1 MLIIKS
7 RKQRPLGLNEPLK
20 HGSHKK
26 PVTRRDFLAQGFLT
40 GSATVVAPAILG
52 AVLGARRAQA
62 QTVPL
67 SPDIDFLADP
77 VNDICNIQQGAGKI
91 PFICFDLAGG
101 ANIAGSNVLVG
112 QAGGQM
118 DFLSTQ
124 GYSKLGLPGTMLP
137 NNATTNFVNTEFG
150 LAFHSDSAFLR
161 GMLEKTSATTRAG
174 VNGAVI
180 AARSENDTGNN
191 PHNPMYGIAKAGP
204 GGEGARGELLTLI
217 GSQNSDSGGNS
228 MAPAMLMDPANRP
241 TKIDRASDASG
252 LVDTGALGT
261 LFTTPQGQ
269 PDTASTVAVMEQMAR
284 ISEQKLLKVDPGTGL
299 ADAAR
304 LETQVKCG
312 YVRTAD
318 TVSRFSSP
326 AAINPALDP
335 DITGT
340 GGVFGAN
347 FGNDG
352 EFQKTASVMKLVVEG
367 YAGAGTISM
376 GGFDYHTGDRSTG
389 ELRDL
394 RAGRCIGAALEF
406 AARRGKQLMIYV
418 FSDGSLS
425 SNGMVDN
432 SVDGR
437 GKGQWT
443 GDNQQTAASFFL
455 VYNPPTSGGRPQ
467 LLTSGTGGAARH
479 QQIGYYS
486 AGGDVVNSSSPAA
499 NNVNLLVQ
507 TVLLNYMA
515 LHNEAG
521 LYNGIFGNAL
531 GTGTALDGLIAFAP
545 IR

>member
-7 RKQRPLGLNEPLK
+7 RKKRPLGLDEPLK

-40 GSATVVAPAILG
+40 GAATVVAPAILG
-52 AVLGARRAQA
+52 AMLNPRSARAQQA
-62 QTVPL
+62 ATL
-67 SPDIDFLADP
+67 SDDMRFLADP
-77 VNDICNIQQGAGKI
+77 VNDICNIQQGAGRI

-112 QAGGQM
+112 KEGGQL

-124 GYSKLGLPGTMLP
+124 GYSKLGLPGDMLP
-137 NNATTNFVNTEFG
+137 NNAVTNFVDTQFG
-150 LAFHSDSAFLR
+150 LAFHTDSAFLR
-161 GMLEKTSATTRAG
+161 GMIEKTSATTRAG

-191 PHNPMYGIAKAGP
+191 PHNPMYGIARTGS
-204 GGEGARGELLTLI
+204 RGSLLTLI

-241 TKIDRASDASG
+241 TKVDRASDASG

-261 LFTTPQGQ
+261 LFKKPDNT
-269 PDTASTVAVMEQMAR
+269 PDTQSTVAVMEQMAR
-284 ISEQKLLKVDPGTGL
+284 ISEQKLLKVDTQLGGNEAT
-299 ADAAR
+299 R

-312 YVRTAD
+312 YVKTAD
-318 TVSRFSSP
+318 TVARFSSP
-326 AAINPALDP
+326 AAINPAVDP
-335 DITGT
+335 DITGA
-340 GGVFGAN
+340 GGVFGPS

-394 RAGRCIGAALEF
+394 RAGRCIGACLEF
-406 AARRGKQLMIYV
+406 AARRNQPLMIYV

-425 SNGMVDN
+425 SNGRVDD
-432 SVDGR
+432 STDGR
-437 GKGQWT
+437 GKGEWT

-455 VYNPPTSGGRPQ
+455 VYNPPANGGRPQ
-467 LLTSGTGGAARH
+467 LLTSGAGPARH

-515 LHNEAG
+515 LHGETGDYTNK
-521 LYNGIFGNAL
+521 FGPAL
-531 GTGTALDGLIAFAP
+531 GSGTALDGLIAFQP
-545 IR
+545 IV

>member
-7 RKQRPLGLNEPLK
+7 RQKQRTLGLDEPLK
-20 HGSHKK
+20 HGSHKR
-26 PVTRRDFLAQGFLT
+26 PVTRRDFLAQGFIT
-40 GSATVVAPAILG
+40 GSATVVAPSILG
-52 AVLGARRAQA
+52 AMLNPRQARADLQ
-62 QTVPL
+62 
-67 SPDIDFLADP
+67 PDMQFLADSTT
-77 VNDICNIQQGAGKI
+77 ICNIQQGAGKI

-112 QAGGQM
+112 KEGGQL

-124 GYSKLGLPGTMLP
+124 GYSKQGLPGDMLP
-137 NNATTNFVNTEFG
+137 NNATTDFINEEFG
-150 LAFHSDSAFLR
+150 LMFHADSAFLR

-191 PHNPMYGIAKAGP
+191 PHNPMYGIAKAGS
-204 GGEGARGELLTLI
+204 RGELLTLI
-217 GSQNSDSGGNS
+217 GSSNSDSGGNS

-241 TKIDRASDASG
+241 TKVDRASDASG

-261 LFTTPQGQ
+261 LFTLPNGQ

-284 ISEQKLLKVDPGTGL
+284 ISEQKLLKVDPAI
-299 ADAAR
+299 ADGPR

-312 YVRTAD
+312 YVKTAD
-318 TVSRFSSP
+318 TVDRFASP

-335 DITGT
+335 DITGA

-376 GGFDYHTGDRSTG
+376 GGYDYHTGDRSTG

-406 AARRGKQLMIYV
+406 AARRGKPLMIYV

-425 SNGMVDN
+425 SNGMVDD
-432 SVDGR
+432 SVNGR

-443 GDNQQTAASFFL
+443 GDNQQVAAAFFL
-455 VYNPPTSGGRPQ
+455 VYNPPTSGGRPA
-467 LLTSGTGGAARH
+467 LLTSGAGAARH

-515 LHNEAG
+515 LHGEAG
-521 LYNGIFGNAL
+521 LYNTTFGSAL
-531 GTGTALDGLIAFAP
+531 GAGAALDGLIAFEP
-545 IR
+545 IVNGTI

>member
-7 RKQRPLGLNEPLK
+7 RKKRPLGLNEPLR
-20 HGSHKK
+20 HESHKK
-26 PVTRRDFLAQGFLT
+26 PVTRRDFLAQGFVT
-40 GSATVVAPAILG
+40 GAATVVAPAILG
-52 AVLGARRAQA
+52 TVLGARRAQA
-62 QTVPL
+62 QTATL
-67 SPDIDFLADP
+67 SPDMSFLADP
-77 VNDICNIQQGAGKI
+77 QNDICNIQQGAGKI

-112 QAGGQM
+112 KEGGQL

-124 GYSKLGLPGTMLP
+124 GYSKLGLPGNMLP
-137 NNATTNFVNTEFG
+137 NNAVTNFINTEFG

-161 GMLEKTSATTRAG
+161 GMLEKTAATTRAG

-191 PHNPMYGIAKAGP
+191 PHNPMYGIAKAGS
-204 GGEGARGELLTLI
+204 RGSLLTLI

-261 LFTTPQGQ
+261 LFTK
-269 PDTASTVAVMEQMAR
+269 PDGSPDSASTVAVMEQMAR
-284 ISEQKLLKVDPGTGL
+284 ISEQKLLKVDPAI
-299 ADAAR
+299 ADGAR

-318 TVSRFSSP
+318 TVARFSSP
-326 AAINPALDP
+326 AAINPAVDP
-335 DITGT
+335 DITGA

-406 AARRGKQLMIYV
+406 AARRGKPLMIYV

-432 SVDGR
+432 STDGR

-443 GDNQQTAASFFL
+443 GDNQQTAAAFFL
-455 VYNPPTSGGRPQ
+455 VYNPPTNGGRPA
-467 LLTSGTGGAARH
+467 LMTSGAGAARH

-515 LHNEAG
+515 LHGEAG
-521 LYNGIFGNAL
+521 QYNTKFGSAL
-531 GTGTALDGLIAFAP
+531 GAGAALDGLIAFEP
-545 IR
+545 IVNGSIGA